1 MTRVP
6 EFNPSR
12 LTLARKRRGM
22 TMTKLA
28 SKVGVELR
36 SVSAYEKG
44 EYRPEDENVD
54 RLARTLAFPRTF
66 FFGPDLDEP
75 SPDVASFRAL
85 KRMTAAQR
93 DTALGSGALALLLNS
108 WVEKRFDLPRAS
120 LPDLSRERNP
130 EAAAEQLRREWGLGE
145 LPMKNAVHLL
155 ESKGVRVFSL
165 AIDATEV
172 DAFSMWRQNTPYV
185 FLNTSKSAEH
195 SRFDAAHEL
204 GHLVLHR
211 HGSPQ
216 GQDAEREA
224 NAFASAFLMP
234 RSTVLAVSPI
244 FTTVDRLI
252 EMKKYWNVSVAALA
266 YRMQTLGILSEWQYR
281 TVAIEISQRG
291 YRKKEPDPAQRET
304 SQVFAK
310 VAAALRED
318 GISKG
323 TIAAEL
329 DIPVQEIEQLVFG
342 LLVTGV
348 AATADGGK
356 SSGRTRPKLYVV
368 K

>member
-1 MTRVP
+1 MTEV

-28 SKVGVELR
+28 SKIGVDLR

-44 EYRPEDENVD
+44 EYRPEDDNVD
-54 RLARTLAFPRTF
+54 RLARTLAFPRAF

-75 SPDVASFRAL
+75 TPDVASFRAL

-108 WVEKRFDLPRAS
+108 WVEKRFKLPGAT
-120 LPDLSRERNP
+120 LPDFRERDP

-145 LPMKNAVHLL
+145 LPIKNTVHLL

-165 AIDATEV
+165 AIDAIEV
-172 DAFSMWRQNTPYV
+172 DAFSMWRQETPFV
-185 FLNTSKSAEH
+185 FLNTAKSAEH
-195 SRFDAAHEL
+195 SRFDAGHEL
-204 GHLVLHR
+204 GHLVMHR
-211 HGSPQ
+211 HGEPQ

-234 RSTVLAVSPI
+234 RSTVLALAPR
-244 FTTVDRLI
+244 FTTVDRLV
-252 EMKKYWNVSVAALA
+252 ELKKYWNVSVAALA

-281 TVAIEISQRG
+281 NVAIELSQRG
-291 YRKKEPDPAQRET
+291 YRKKEPAPSPREN

-310 VAAALRED
+310 VSAALRED
-318 GISKG
+318 GISKDAV
-323 TIAAEL
+323 AAEL
-329 DIPVQEIEQLVFG
+329 NIPVQEIEQLVFG
-342 LLVTGV
+342 LIVTSITGS
-348 AATADGGK
+348 AGGRK
-356 SSGRTRPKLYVV
+356 SVGRLKPKLYIV